1 MEPTSELSVSITFKR
16 YKEEPKPWQREEMN
30 QVTVLALVITAF
42 PSILNRHLPYKMDGL
57 NYEGYLI
64 LKLHYKK

>member
-1 MEPTSELSVSITFKR
+1 M
-16 YKEEPKPWQREEMN
+16 EEMN
-30 QVTVLALVITAF
+30 QVRVLALVITAF